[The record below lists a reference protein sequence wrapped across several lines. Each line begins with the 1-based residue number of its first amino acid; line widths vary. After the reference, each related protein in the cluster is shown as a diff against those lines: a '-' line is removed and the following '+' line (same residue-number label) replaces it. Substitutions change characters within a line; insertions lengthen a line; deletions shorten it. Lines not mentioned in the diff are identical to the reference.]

1 MDSFIGRTVFGLDQK
16 RKEVGN
22 EREGSWKTVG
32 ITESS
37 DPGRGFGVRWGA
49 FLSARRVDR
58 TPGGPGKKFG
68 RDRAGSRRVMAV
80 DLFVSLF
87 N

>member
-32 ITESS
+32 ISWEQ
-37 DPGRGFGVRWGA
+37 
-49 FLSARRVDR
+49 FLEW
-58 TPGGPGKKFG
+58 K
-68 RDRAGSRRVMAV
+68 MWW
-80 DLFVSLF
+80 
-87 N
+87 